1 MLPPTASARLLHR
14 CLLTALIATL
24 PWASHAAPA
33 DTARTAAWF
42 DAHQQRPTL
51 VRQFVQRLP
60 KGADLHSHLSGA
72 VYAESYL
79 AWAAAAGYCAQLSPR
94 DLIKPP
100 CDTSPGVVR
109 VSDLSAADRAALVDR
124 MSTRN
129 LGFAGRSGHDQFFD
143 SFRIFGKAGDAPD
156 ANVNMLIEVTE
167 RAASQHIQHLELMT
181 TLQGK
186 PVRELGT
193 RLAQA
198 ASPAALTWRDDT
210 ELQRH
215 RAWLLDNGMRDQLP
229 LGRQALDQLDTAY
242 AQRQACGQAQPQAGC
257 AVSVRWL
264 QQTSRTGPPAQV
276 FAQLVYAFEIAA
288 ADARVVGINLVAP
301 EDDAVALRDYSLHMR
316 MIGFLARQHP
326 QVRIALHAGELT
338 LGLVPPN
345 ELRFHI
351 REAVEVAGA
360 HRIGHAVALGYEN
373 DAAGLLQR
381 MKARDVA
388 AEICLTSNEV
398 ILGVKGADHPLP
410 DYLAAGVPVVLA
422 SDDEGVSRI
431 DLSHEYQRAAQS
443 YGLGY
448 RQLKQLSRN
457 SLSYSFL
464 PGESLWRDAA
474 QARPA
479 LACAGDTL
487 GAPRPSARC
496 QTFLQGSAKAQ
507 RQWALE
513 GEFNTFET
521 LPTWRL
527 KGGWRSPGPRSR

>member
-1 MLPPTASARLLHR
+1 MTSMLFPAQPLRR
-14 CLLTALIATL
+14 CALAIGLATL
-24 PWASHAAPA
+24 ALPGHAAPA
-33 DTARTAAWF
+33 DTARTAAWLA
-42 DAHQQRPTL
+42 AHQARPPL
-51 VRQFVQRLP
+51 VRQFVQRMP
-60 KGADLHSHLSGA
+60 KGADLHSHISGA

-79 AWAAAAGYCAQLSPR
+79 AWAANAGYCAHLAQR

-100 CDTSPGVVR
+100 CDAAPGVVR
-109 VSDLSAADRAALVDR
+109 VADLSSSDRAALVDR

-129 LGFAGRSGHDQFFD
+129 LAFAGRSGHDQFFD
-143 SFRIFGKAGDAPD
+143 SFRVFGKAGDAPD
-156 ANVNMLIEVTE
+156 AGMNMLIEVTE

-186 PVRELGT
+186 PVRELGS
-193 RLAQA
+193 RLAHA
-198 ASPAALTWRDDT
+198 AGPALTWQD
-210 ELQRH
+210 EAALQRH
-215 RAWLLDNGMRDQLP
+215 RTWLLANGLSEQVP
-229 LGRQALDQLDTAY
+229 LGRQALDQLDAAY
-242 AQRQACGQAQPQAGC
+242 AQQQACASAQPRAGC

-264 QQTSRTGPPAQV
+264 QQTTRTGPPEQV
-276 FAQLVYAFEIAA
+276 FAQLTYAFELAA

-301 EDDAVALRDYSLHMR
+301 EDDPVALRDYALHMR

-338 LGLVPPN
+338 LGLVPPQA
-345 ELRFHI
+345 LRSHI

-381 MKARDVA
+381 MKERQVA

-431 DLSHEYQRAAQS
+431 DLSHEYQRAAQT

-464 PGESLWRDAA
+464 PGDSLWQDAA
-474 QARPA
+474 QARPVA
-479 LACAGDTL
+479 ACARDTL
-487 GAPRPSARC
+487 GHPRPSARC
-496 QTFLQGSAKAQ
+496 QGFLQGSAKAQ

-513 GEFNTFET
+513 GEFNTFEA
-521 LPTWRL
+521 LPAWRT
-527 KGGWRSPGPRSR
+527 PPRR